1 MAEKQSLGAM
11 VSGITEDLSTLVRGE
26 IELVKTEMR
35 QSAQTAA
42 RGGGLLAA
50 AGVLAF
56 LGFVFLLVTLA
67 WVIAVWLP
75 VWAGFGIVTLL
86 LIIVAIIL
94 GLVGKK
100 HLEEVQGL
108 THSQASLEKTKA
120 VFSRGTDGEVPVVPA
135 ATPAAK
141 PVAKPVATPSA
152 TPPVTPAGTPA
163 AKPAAGPAA

>member
-86 LIIVAIIL
+86 LLVLAAVL
-94 GLVGKK
+94 GMMGRNRLRAVKGP
-100 HLEEVQGL
+100 ERTQV
-108 THSQASLEKTKA
+108 SIEKTKA
-120 VFSRGTDGEVPVVPA
+120 VLSRTAPDLG
-135 ATPAAK
+135 
-141 PVAKPVATPSA
+141 
-152 TPPVTPAGTPA
+152 
-163 AKPAAGPAA
+163 